1 MGGLDPRTR
10 RQPQSATTD
19 QDLQAPLKL
28 YPNGKIGL
36 ELTGALQVDSL
47 GRLILRVGNGL
58 AVAAGSPLTLQL
70 AIDDDSMEVTKEG
83 KVRARPRASQIRIDP
98 NSALVGNKTLKEA
111 LDSEVEL
118 LQRKGTVNGYASL
131 DSTGKV
137 PAAQLPATAI
147 PATITIFSVNDITYD
162 QEVVRFENGSGA
174 AVNSLSLANSD
185 TGNPVTIASVGS
197 DASIDINVAPQGTGK
212 LRVNSSIVE
221 TQGNKGVAGG
231 YAGLDGSTLLSV
243 SQLPI
248 FTSTLAGAVSGSG
261 GGTTNFL
268 RADGTWAAP
277 STGVTDHGALTG
289 LLDNDH
295 DQYMTTESYMQTTVA
310 NPDQCYCANIRT
322 GVALGTKALAANT
335 EYWIPFVAPVRGG
348 TISTMQIQVTTAV
361 AGTSVI
367 VGLYACKTNG
377 GGIPDSSDFRPTGS
391 ALASGTQSTAATGTF
406 SIAISYALT
415 AGQMYWF
422 CILSSGAPTL
432 RGGSTNSCDIALG
445 WTLPSGTTAPTAVT
459 HWTSSRTFSSG
470 LRTGMTG
477 TETYTNGTGA
487 QPCVFY
493 TFSA

>member
-1 MGGLDPRTR
+1 MADPKRIGLSGQARGIDPQRQR
-10 RQPQSATTD
+10 RNSLTTD
-19 QDLQAPLKL
+19 ETVAAPITLNERGQITLALTGPFTVDGQGNLVLNVGAPLTIT
-28 YPNGKIGL
+28 N
-36 ELTGALQVDSL
+36 
-47 GRLILRVGNGL
+47 N
-58 AVAAGSPLTLQL
+58 SPLTL
-70 AIDDDSMEVTKEG
+70 
-83 KVRARPRASQIRIDP
+83 
-98 NSALVGNKTLKEA
+98 
-111 LDSEVEL
+111 
-118 LQRKGTVNGYASL
+118 
-131 DSTGKV
+131 
-137 PAAQLPATAI
+137 
-147 PATITIFSVNDITYD
+147 
-162 QEVVRFENGSGA
+162 
-174 AVNSLSLANSD
+174 SLALGDNM
-185 TGNPVTIASVGS
+185 GAE
-197 DASIDINVAPQGTGK
+197 AGK
-212 LRVNSSIVE
+212 L
-221 TQGNKGVAGG
+221 VAKIPTATMQSPGL
-231 YAGLDGSTLLSV
+231 APALDGSSARFLSGDGVYRAPVYPLPRLDECAEPTDTTNLNSSTSAHGLLPK
-243 SQLPI
+243 L
-248 FTSTLAGAVSGSG
+248 SGSSSDVLLG
-261 GGTTNFL
+261 
-268 RADGTWAAP
+268 DGTWGAGGGGITDHGLLTGLGDDDHTQYVLASGGRSGWPAPTATPAAGASP
-277 STGVTDHGALTG
+277 LADGSGTLNSWVTSVVTDHGLLTG
-289 LLDNDH
+289 LIDNDH
-295 DQYMTTESYMQTTVA
+295 GQYMTTESYMQTTVA

-377 GGIPDSSDFRPTGS
+377 GGIPDSGDFRPTGS

-459 HWTSSRTFSSG
+459 HWTSSRTFASG

>member
-1 MGGLDPRTR
+1 MVHPLQTNKRTGQQSGGVSAVSVPSHSVLSDLTTGDDHPQYVLADGTR
-10 RQPQSATTD
+10 AGWPVPTPTATDLAYDATTRLLTSSTGTD
-19 QDLQAPLKL
+19 ATLPLVSS
-28 YPNGKIGL
+28 
-36 ELTGALQVDSL
+36 ADA
-47 GRLILRVGNGL
+47 GL
-58 AVAAGSPLTLQL
+58 A
-70 AIDDDSMEVTKEG
+70 
-83 KVRARPRASQIRIDP
+83 
-98 NSALVGNKTLKEA
+98 
-111 LDSEVEL
+111 
-118 LQRKGTVNGYASL
+118 
-131 DSTGKV
+131 
-137 PAAQLPATAI
+137 PA
-147 PATITIFSVNDITYD
+147 
-162 QEVVRFENGSGA
+162 
-174 AVNSLSLANSD
+174 
-185 TGNPVTIASVGS
+185 
-197 DASIDINVAPQGTGK
+197 
-212 LRVNSSIVE
+212 
-221 TQGNKGVAGG
+221 
-231 YAGLDGSTLLSV
+231 
-243 SQLPI
+243 
-248 FTSTLAGAVSGSG
+248 SG
-261 GGTTNFL
+261 GGTANFL

-348 TISTMQIQVTTAV
+348 TIGDVRIQVSTAS
-361 AGTSVI
+361 AGTNII
-367 VGLYACKTNG
+367 VGLYACKTT
-377 GGIPDSSDFRPTGS
+377 GGIPDSGDFRPTGS
-391 ALASGTQSTAATGTF
+391 SLASATQSTAATGSFTL
-406 SIAISYALT
+406 AMSYALT

-459 HWTSSRTFSSG
+459 HWTSSRTYASG